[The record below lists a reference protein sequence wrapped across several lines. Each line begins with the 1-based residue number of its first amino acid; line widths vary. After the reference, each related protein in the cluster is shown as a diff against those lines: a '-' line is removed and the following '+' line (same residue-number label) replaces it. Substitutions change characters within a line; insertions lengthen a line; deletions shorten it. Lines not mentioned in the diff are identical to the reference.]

1 MVRGLQGGRAHATHM
16 GRCGMAMGVG
26 GWTVEGVVNRVLHT
40 LHTLHT
46 FFREKGRESLN
57 FFFFLLL

>member
-1 MVRGLQGGRAHATHM
+1 M

-57 FFFFLLL
+57 FFFFLRL